1 MMLGSP
7 ERNNEEVKGDEV
19 GEHVLYCTR
28 RKLLIVT
35 PFPCSC
41 RTPNLSLPPS
51 RERATLAHALS
62 VPARGSIR
70 VRGRRAH
77 RRPPPPAS
85 RPCTQASSAFGTTR
99 VIGGERGPR
108 SSLSAVI

>member
-1 MMLGSP
+1 MMLESP

-41 RTPNLSLPPS
+41 RTRISRCHPVGNELPWRMPYRFPHEDLFAFAVGALIVGLLLLRVGLARRRRRRS
-51 RERATLAHALS
+51 ERP
-62 VPARGSIR
+62 V
-70 VRGRRAH
+70 
-77 RRPPPPAS
+77 
-85 RPCTQASSAFGTTR
+85 
-99 VIGGERGPR
+99 
-108 SSLSAVI
+108 